1 VTVGGA
7 SASPDACVRA
17 AVRPRVRRLPVSGR
31 RRPAE
36 DSHARHAVRLNFSGR
51 RSCPF
56 DVDVGVDAGERAS
69 DMDSG
74 ARASRRVVASFV
86 SKPEVKWRG
95 AVWDKLAG

>member
-1 VTVGGA
+1 VGGA

-17 AVRPRVRRLPVSGR
+17 CARAFAVCPSPAVVVRRKIR
-31 RRPAE
+31 T
-36 DSHARHAVRLNFSGR
+36 HARHAVRLNFSGR

-56 DVDVGVDAGERAS
+56 DVDVGVGVDAGEGIGYGFGRTRIPTC
-69 DMDSG
+69 G
-74 ARASRRVVASFV
+74 GFV